1 MRVVINQGR
10 INRNRQIA
18 QILFF
23 VSLAV
28 LIGGLI
34 FTNTIGTTT
43 GLLIFV
49 PLLVMPLGLTT
60 TIISVRL
67 TNEYVRLPHP
77 DESID
82 DGLDGI
88 DPRSV
93 LYHYV
98 LPVKHVL
105 IAPQGIYSLT
115 TRFQE
120 TRYTIEG
127 DKWLNWKARGPLAPI
142 MLFLRQEALG
152 DPFKEATKDAETI
165 QEMVDKALPGAQIK
179 VQPVVVFTSAKAT
192 LELNEPALP
201 VVYADRKKKPSL
213 KALLRKDKAESTDP
227 AEAETKKAAKPKK
240 KSRNPHKPT
249 AKTATSED
257 LTVSGP
263 IRLTTEQIDTLDQAF
278 MASVS
283 PRVLNGVF
291 RNDEDEE

>member
-10 INRNRQIA
+10 ISRNRQIA

-43 GLLIFV
+43 SGLLVLV

-67 TNEYVRLPHP
+67 TNEFVRLPHP
-77 DESID
+77 DEAID
-82 DGLDGI
+82 EGLDGI

-93 LYHYV
+93 VYHYV
-98 LPVKHVL
+98 LPLKHVL

-127 DKWLNWKARGPLAPI
+127 DKWLNWKARGPFAPI
-142 MLFLRQEALG
+142 FLFLRQEALG
-152 DPFKEATKDAETI
+152 DPFKEATRDAETI
-165 QEMVDKALPGAQIK
+165 QAMVDKALPGVDIK
-179 VQPVVVFTSAKAT
+179 VQPVVVFTSPKAT
-192 LELNEPALP
+192 LEVNNPALP

-213 KALLRKDKAESTDP
+213 KGLLRKDKAESTDP
-227 AEAETKKAAKPKK
+227 EEPKKVARPKK
-240 KSRNPHKPT
+240 KSRNPHKPS
-249 AKTATSED
+249 AKTSTSED
-257 LTVSGP
+257 LTGSGP
-263 IRLTTEQIDTLDQAF
+263 IRLTTEQIDMLDQAF